1 MEKLTKSLSVCITNI
16 VSALAYDDD
25 IQMTLAIVFFHYFY
39 LLGDHR
45 VNEHHGLVSM
55 HVLWLREHNRVAK
68 ELKEANPTWSTF
80 YDAEK
85 LDEKLFEEARRV
97 VIAEYQHIIYNE
109 WLPIIL
115 GNSYMQ
121 NNGINTRS
129 SGYSNAY
136 FGEGTTIEQFD
147 PRVTNEFATAAFR
160 FGHSLIPPNFKRFSE
175 TRFGSRMSKS
185 EFKMRE
191 AFFHPADFREDLR
204 PKFEGSNGKNF
215 KI

>member
-1 MEKLTKSLSVCITNI
+1 MTESQTI
-16 VSALAYDDD
+16 D
-25 IQMTLAIVFFHYFY
+25 IGNHMFPCFH

-68 ELKEANPTWSTF
+68 ELKEANPSWSIF
-80 YDAEK
+80 FDDEK

-115 GNSYMQ
+115 GNTYMR
-121 NNGINTRS
+121 NNGINTLS

-160 FGHSLIPPNFKRFSE
+160 FGHSLIPPNFKKFTE
-175 TRFGSRMSKS
+175 TRFGNRNSKG

-191 AFFHPADFREDLR
+191 AFFHPADFREDLT
-204 PKFEGSNGKNF
+204 PKFEGSQGKNS